1 MGRLIRFVLVFLTT
15 LLIGGF
21 ILYQLAL
28 PSWTYDLPNDYKVW
42 KKSNQSVVLGY
53 EKDGDF
59 NVQVDEYIAEFQYN
73 DNFIGLK
80 TLVLEGEDAN
90 VHFYLVNTS
99 DKEVR
104 GPYFDEASYLAVV
117 GVWSGDVLGNWITTV
132 ETPDGA
138 KFR

>member
-1 MGRLIRFVLVFLTT
+1 MGRIIRFLLVFLVT

-21 ILYQLAL
+21 ILYKVVV

-53 EKDGDF
+53 ERNGDF
-59 NVQVDEYIAEFQYN
+59 ETQIDEYIAQFQYN

-80 TLVLEGEDAN
+80 TLVLEGEAAI
-90 VHFYLVNTS
+90 VRYYLINTV

-104 GPYFDEASYLAVV
+104 GPYFDEESYLAVV
-117 GVWSGDVLGNWITTV
+117 GVWSEDVLGEWITTT